1 MKKTV
6 ACNTFQGT
14 GGFFDEE
21 PRFVRRNPAYYFS
34 AVYIK
39 NR

>member
-1 MKKTV
+1 MKTTV
-6 ACNTFQGT
+6 IFIILQGM
-14 GGFFDEE
+14 GGFVDED

-34 AVYIK
+34 AK